1 MADGWRATLPC
12 TRAEAEAVERNDGP
26 LAALAD
32 PPTVTATEPDPHL
45 PDDWLL
51 HAYFDREPTAE
62 DLQAIRAMAPSA
74 RAEPLVERLPDE
86 DWVALSQAGLDPI
99 IAGRFF
105 VHTGREGPQVP
116 AKAVPLVVDA
126 GRAFGTG
133 HHETTAGCLLMLEAI
148 ADRSF
153 TKLVDLG
160 TGTGLLAI
168 AAKRLWPGAE
178 VVATDI
184 DPVAVE
190 VAAANAVA
198 NAAADVALVVAD
210 GVHHPE
216 IAARAPY
223 PLVIANI
230 LAEPLIAMAAD
241 VRSIAA
247 PGSVILLAGLLNSQA
262 DAVLA
267 AYAAQGCTEE
277 ERLVR
282 GDWTILRL
290 EAR

>member
-1 MADGWRATLPC
+1 M
-12 TRAEAEAVERNDGP
+12 
-26 LAALAD
+26 
-32 PPTVTATEPDPHL
+32 
-45 PDDWLL
+45 
-51 HAYFDREPTAE
+51 
-62 DLQAIRAMAPSA
+62 
-74 RAEPLVERLPDE
+74 
-86 DWVALSQAGLDPI
+86 
-99 IAGRFF
+99 
-105 VHTGREGPQVP
+105 
-116 AKAVPLVVDA
+116 
-126 GRAFGTG
+126 
-133 HHETTAGCLLMLEAI
+133 
-148 ADRSF
+148 
-153 TKLVDLG
+153 
-160 TGTGLLAI
+160 
-168 AAKRLWPGAE
+168 
-178 VVATDI
+178 
-184 DPVAVE
+184 
-190 VAAANAVA
+190 A